1 MREIQ
6 DKLKTSLINA
16 PRASVKADRSINS
29 YYVALEDINT
39 AEYLCENFDTEK
51 ALVNI
56 IPYFGYGDVESE
68 YQL

>member
-1 MREIQ
+1 MSLRSYLQ
-6 DKLKTSLINA
+6 RSHLKDS
-16 PRASVKADRSINS
+16 KSINS
-29 YYVALEDINT
+29 YFIALEDIST

-51 ALVNI
+51 ALINV